1 MLGATSAHVEVGP
14 VAQIDPMIGPS
25 QGVICMIALMECSLD
40 ILPNALVASSET
52 NAWSGYISDSAFASV
67 RSLTA
72 PDGTPMPYW
81 LLPIALDIMLEV
93 CSPIHP
99 VASLNGK
106 SNNAIGLVVPSG
118 LGIGMKIGWVQT

>member
-14 VAQIDPMIGPS
+14 VAHIDPMIGPS
-25 QGVICMIALMECSLD
+25 QGVICIIALIECKRD
-40 ILPNALVASSET
+40 MLPNALVASRET
-52 NAWSGYISDSAFASV
+52 NAWSGYIGDSAFASV
-67 RSLTA
+67 KSLTA

-93 CSPIHP
+93 CSPMQP

-106 SNNAIGLVVPSG
+106 SNSAIGLVVPTG
-118 LGIGMKIGWVQT
+118 LGIGINIGWVQT